1 MKTYT
6 SIVINRFTC
15 QETKKAY
22 ENNMIFIANEERT
35 EQVLKANKKNPHIRI
50 VKVENIL
57 NSVNYP

>member
-35 EQVLKANKKNPHIRI
+35 EQVLKANKKNPHIMLFRA
-50 VKVENIL
+50 
-57 NSVNYP
+57 